1 MGHKKVS
8 QQLDFW
14 GMQPGKAWAIPI
26 SRSAESTLQVAAQ
39 SYLVPWFEAL
49 LIANSFRCDN
59 TISSGCLGHVLDDF
73 GDVCGHNFASWWLTT
88 GFQHLGEAITDVKIH
103 YPAKRGGRGAHVAS
117 FVISL
122 ELSPES
128 TQQQLKF
135 LVEQLAHF
143 ETGVLSSSPLL
154 WPSFHSAL
162 TIQRLCLYL
171 KVLRAV
177 IDLPQ
182 DAQNKIL
189 TVGQALNLVP
199 KRKVRTYD
207 LVGERSDKRDAI
219 VHLTYDYFQKGRAL
233 VINAARG
240 IFPCVVMPRE
250 FIKTR
255 RKSHKLTA
263 AQYERWGT

>member
-1 MGHKKVS
+1 MS

-14 GMQPGKAWAIPI
+14 GMRQSRDWGEPIP
-26 SRSAESTLQVAAQ
+26 RSAESTLPVAAQ

-88 GFQHLGEAITDVKIH
+88 GFQHLGAAMTDVQIS

-128 TQQQLKF
+128 TQQQLTF

-182 DAQNKIL
+182 DAQHKIL
-189 TVGQALNLVP
+189 TVGQTLNLVP
-199 KRKVRTYD
+199 KQKLRTYD
-207 LVGERSDKRDAI
+207 LVGERTDKRDAI

-250 FIKTR
+250 FVQTR
-255 RKSHKLTA
+255 RKRARLTA
-263 AQYERWGT
+263 AQYAKWGT

>member
-1 MGHKKVS
+1 MENTELS
-8 QQLDFW
+8 QQSKVGQTDTASAVDDMEFGLLMNRVM
-14 GMQPGKAWAIPI
+14 GGASKARPSDKSANDVQI
-26 SRSAESTLQVAAQ
+26 S
-39 SYLVPWFEAL
+39 
-49 LIANSFRCDN
+49 
-59 TISSGCLGHVLDDF
+59 
-73 GDVCGHNFASWWLTT
+73 
-88 GFQHLGEAITDVKIH
+88 

-128 TQQQLKF
+128 TQQQLTF

-177 IDLPQ
+177 IDLPE
-182 DAQNKIL
+182 DAQSKIL

-250 FIKTR
+250 FIKAR

>member
-1 MGHKKVS
+1 MS

-14 GMQPGKAWAIPI
+14 GMRPGKAWATPI
-26 SRSAESTLQVAAQ
+26 SRCAQSTLQTASQ

-88 GFQHLGEAITDVKIH
+88 GFQHLGEAMTDVQIS

-128 TQQQLKF
+128 TQQQLTF

-182 DAQNKIL
+182 DAQHKIL
-189 TVGQALNLVP
+189 TVGEALNLVP

>member
-1 MGHKKVS
+1 MS

-14 GMQPGKAWAIPI
+14 GMRQSRIWGEPI
-26 SRSAESTLQVAAQ
+26 SRSAESTLPVAAQ

-59 TISSGCLGHVLDDF
+59 TISSGCLGHILDDF
-73 GDVCGHNFASWWLTT
+73 GEVSGHSFASWWLTT
-88 GFQHLGEAITDVKIH
+88 GFQHLGTAITDVKIH
-103 YPAKRGGRGAHVAS
+103 YPARREGRGAHVAS

-128 TQQQLKF
+128 TQQQLTF

-143 ETGVLSSSPLL
+143 EAGVLSSSPLL

-182 DAQNKIL
+182 DAQHKIL
-189 TVGQALNLVP
+189 TVGEALNLVP
-199 KRKVRTYD
+199 KRKVHTYD
-207 LVGERSDKRDAI
+207 LVGERTEKRDAI

-250 FIKTR
+250 FVQTR
-255 RKSHKLTA
+255 RKRARLTA
-263 AQYERWGT
+263 AQYAKWGT

>member
-1 MGHKKVS
+1 MS

-14 GMQPGKAWAIPI
+14 GMRQSRDWGEPIP
-26 SRSAESTLQVAAQ
+26 RSAESTLPVAAQ

-49 LIANSFRCDN
+49 LIAYSFRCDN

-73 GDVCGHNFASWWLTT
+73 GEVSGHSFGSWWLTA
-88 GFQHLGEAITDVKIH
+88 GFQHLGAAITDVKIH
-103 YPAKRGGRGAHVAS
+103 YPAKREGRGAHIAS

-128 TQQQLKF
+128 TQQQLTF

-182 DAQNKIL
+182 DAQHKIL
-189 TVGQALNLVP
+189 TVGESLNLVP

-250 FIKTR
+250 FVQTR
-255 RKSHKLTA
+255 RKRARLTA
-263 AQYERWGT
+263 VQYAKWGT

>member
-1 MGHKKVS
+1 M
-8 QQLDFW
+8 
-14 GMQPGKAWAIPI
+14 
-26 SRSAESTLQVAAQ
+26 
-39 SYLVPWFEAL
+39 
-49 LIANSFRCDN
+49 
-59 TISSGCLGHVLDDF
+59 
-73 GDVCGHNFASWWLTT
+73 
-88 GFQHLGEAITDVKIH
+88 
-103 YPAKRGGRGAHVAS
+103 
-117 FVISL
+117 
-122 ELSPES
+122 
-128 TQQQLKF
+128 
-135 LVEQLAHF
+135 
-143 ETGVLSSSPLL
+143 
-154 WPSFHSAL
+154 
-162 TIQRLCLYL
+162 YL

-182 DAQNKIL
+182 DAQHKIL
-189 TVGQALNLVP
+189 TVGEALNLVP

>member
-1 MGHKKVS
+1 MR
-8 QQLDFW
+8 
-14 GMQPGKAWAIPI
+14 PGKAWATPI
-26 SRSAESTLQVAAQ
+26 SRCAQSTLQTASQ

-88 GFQHLGEAITDVKIH
+88 GFQHLGAAMTDVQIS

-128 TQQQLKF
+128 TQQQLTF

-177 IDLPQ
+177 R
-182 DAQNKIL
+182 AGAVL
-189 TVGQALNLVP
+189 TVWCGGWATAHVSALSPWLRCGSYNHKPRCWCWWRGVMSDRCCLSRRWQCRVSDGP
-199 KRKVRTYD
+199 ATHVCCAGVLCKMIKGC
-207 LVGERSDKRDAI
+207 LWGAAGE
-219 VHLTYDYFQKGRAL
+219 V
-233 VINAARG
+233 
-240 IFPCVVMPRE
+240 
-250 FIKTR
+250 
-255 RKSHKLTA
+255 
-263 AQYERWGT
+263 